1 MSKLLATDVLSGNQ
15 LRKELRLQSADVT
28 FLNSCSE
35 TKVPASSITIRKV
48 SDNTGRAET

>member
-15 LRKELRLQSADVT
+15 LRKELRLQSADVN

-35 TKVPASSITIRKV
+35 TKVPAMCAESVTILVEQKP
-48 SDNTGRAET
+48 DHA